1 MVNAATTARDH
12 SDGRQSCKVDVAII
26 GAGPA
31 GLTAGYILTKRG
43 LSVAIIEKDATYVG
57 GISRTVEHEGYRF
70 DIGGHRFFSKSQ
82 QVVDLWNEILPDDFI
97 QRPRMSRIY
106 YEGRFYSY
114 PLRAFEAL
122 WNLGVVRSTLCMASF
137 ARAKLF
143 PRKQVRSFE
152 DWTTNQFG
160 QKLYS
165 IFFKTYTEKVWGMPC
180 DEMSADWAAQRIK
193 GLSLWGAV
201 TDGLKRS
208 LGLNKRPN
216 DGMQTKTLLETFR
229 YPRLGPGM
237 MWDAARDKIVASG
250 KGQVLM
256 GHALR
261 QLASDGQGGWRLS
274 ATGPNGDVVIEAA
287 HAISSAPMRE
297 LAARLHPLPA
307 STLEASRLR
316 YRDFLTVALKI
327 RSEELF
333 PDNWIYIHD
342 SKVKVGRIQNFRSWS
357 PEMVPD
363 ESVACVGLEYFCFE
377 GDALWASSDE
387 DLIALATQ
395 EMAIL
400 GLVAPDKV
408 IGGVVVRQ
416 EKAYP
421 VYDDEYA
428 ANVLAMRTELE
439 AAHPTLHL
447 VGRNGMHRYNNQDHA
462 MMTAMLTVENIVAGV
477 RVYDTWCVNEDA
489 EYHEAGSEGAES
501 AIPARRAPSADQAA
515 ALQSLRDV
523 PARIA
528 PEGDPAR
535 PAAEAA

>member
-1 MVNAATTARDH
+1 MNTSGHSTAGQI
-12 SDGRQSCKVDVAII
+12 SVDVAII

-31 GLTAGYILTKRG
+31 GLTAGYLLTKAG
-43 LSVAIIEKDATYVG
+43 KSVAIIEKDATYVG
-57 GISRTVEHEGYRF
+57 GISRTVEHDGYRF

-106 YEGRFYSY
+106 YEGKFYSY

-122 WNLGVVRSTLCMASF
+122 RNLGILRSTACMMSYVWYKF
-137 ARAKLF
+137 F
-143 PRKQVRSFE
+143 PIKEVKSFE

-201 TDGLKRS
+201 VDGLKRS

-216 DGMQTKTLLETFR
+216 DGKVKTLLETFR

-237 MWDAARDKIVASG
+237 MWEAARDKIIATGDG
-250 KGQVLM
+250 KVLM
-256 GHALR
+256 GHALK
-261 QLASDGQGGWRLS
+261 QLSSDGEGGWRLTAS
-274 ATGPNGDVVIEAA
+274 TDEGEVTIKAA

-297 LAARLHPLPA
+297 LGARLHPLPQT
-307 STLEASRLR
+307 TLNAKNLK
-316 YRDFLTVALKI
+316 YRDFLTVALMIKS
-327 RSEELF
+327 RDLF

-342 SKVKVGRIQNFRSWS
+342 SKVQVGRVQNFRSWS

-363 ESVACVGLEYFCFE
+363 QDIACVGLEYFCFE
-377 GDALWASSDE
+377 GDGLWSSSDE
-387 DLIALATQ
+387 ELVEQAKR

-400 GLVAPDKV
+400 GLCDPQDVV
-408 IGGVVVRQ
+408 GGAVVRQ

-421 VYDDEYA
+421 VYDEDYA
-428 ANVLAMRTELE
+428 ANVDAMRAELE
-439 AAHPTLHL
+439 EKFPTLHL

-462 MMTAMLTVENIVAGV
+462 MMTAMLTVENIIAGE
-477 RVYDTWCVNEDA
+477 RIYDTWCVNEDA
-489 EYHEAGSEGAES
+489 EYHEAGDEGDEKVL
-501 AIPARRAPSADQAA
+501 PNRGELTEDQAA
-515 ALQSLRDV
+515 ALNSVRDV
-523 PARIA
+523 PERVS
-528 PEGDPAR
+528 GNDKR
-535 PAAEAA
+535 AA

>member
-1 MVNAATTARDH
+1 MVNGTILAGGQTEMGGTH
-12 SDGRQSCKVDVAII
+12 NVKGRKVDVAII

-31 GLTAGYILTKRG
+31 GLTAGYLLTKRG
-43 LSVAIIEKDATYVG
+43 FSVAIIEKDHTYVG

-70 DIGGHRFFSKSQ
+70 DIGGHRFFSKSK

-106 YEGRFYSY
+106 YEGKFYSY

-122 WNLGVVRSTLCMASF
+122 WNLGIVRSTLCMASF
-137 ARAKLF
+137 AKAKAF
-143 PRKQVRSFE
+143 PRRQVKSFE
-152 DWTTNQFG
+152 DWTVNQFG

-237 MWDAARDKIVASG
+237 MWDAARDKILATG
-250 KGQVLM
+250 KGEVLM
-256 GHALR
+256 GHAFR
-261 QLASDGQGGWRLS
+261 QLAADGQGGWRLS
-274 ATGPNGDVVIEAA
+274 ATGPQGDIMIEAA

-297 LAARLHPLPA
+297 LGARLHPLPA
-307 STLEASRLR
+307 TSLEGSRLK

-342 SKVKVGRIQNFRSWS
+342 SKVQVGRIQNFRSWS

-377 GDALWASSDE
+377 GDTLWDSTDD
-387 DLIALATQ
+387 DLIALATK

-400 GLVAPDKV
+400 GLVTPDKV

-462 MMTAMLTVENIVAGV
+462 MMTAMLTVENIAAGA
-477 RVYDTWCVNEDA
+477 RLYDTWCVNEDA
-489 EYHEAGSEGAES
+489 EYHEAGDEGAEK
-501 AIPARRAPSADQAA
+501 AIPARAAVTPDQAA
-515 ALQSLRDV
+515 ALASVRDV
-523 PARIA
+523 PERIVK
-528 PEGDPAR
+528 
-535 PAAEAA
+535 PAAKAA

>member
-137 ARAKLF
+137 AKAKLF

-462 MMTAMLTVENIVAGV
+462 MMTAMLTVENIVAGA

>member
-1 MVNAATTARDH
+1 MVNGTIRAKGATDADASR
-12 SDGRQSCKVDVAII
+12 KVDVAII

-31 GLTAGYILTKRG
+31 GLTAGYLLTKRG
-43 LSVAIIEKDATYVG
+43 FSVAIIEKDHTYVG

-106 YEGRFYSY
+106 YEGKFYSY

-122 WNLGVVRSTLCMASF
+122 WNLGLVRSTLCMASF
-137 ARAKLF
+137 AKAKAF
-143 PRKQVRSFE
+143 PNKKVKSFE
-152 DWTTNQFG
+152 DWTVNQFG

-237 MWDAARDKIVASG
+237 MWDAARDKIVATG
-250 KGQVLM
+250 KGEVLM
-256 GHALR
+256 GHSFK
-261 QLASDGQGGWRLS
+261 QLAADGQGDWRLS
-274 ATGPNGDVVIEAA
+274 ASGPDGDVVIEAG
-287 HAISSAPMRE
+287 HAISSVPMRE
-297 LAARLHPLPA
+297 LAARLHPLPQT
-307 STLEASRLR
+307 TLEASRLK

-377 GDALWASSDE
+377 GDDLWDSSDD
-387 DLIALATQ
+387 DLVALATK

-400 GLVAPDKV
+400 GLVSPDKV

-428 ANVLAMRTELE
+428 ANVAAMRSELE
-439 AAHPTLHL
+439 ARHPTLHM

-462 MMTAMLTVENIVAGV
+462 MMTAMLTVENIAAGA
-477 RVYDTWCVNEDA
+477 RIYDTWCVNEDA
-489 EYHEAGSEGAES
+489 EYHEAGNEGAEQS
-501 AIPARRAPSADQAA
+501 IPARAALSEDQAA
-515 ALQSLRDV
+515 ALASVRDV
-523 PARIA
+523 PERIA
-528 PEGDPAR
+528 PAK
-535 PAAEAA
+535 AA